1 MGGVLDAI
9 FGSEGESSSVE
20 DITPPE
26 FIGLRGPTASQ
37 LQRIFS
43 SGGLP
48 AAPGPFAAPLT
59 TTEQSLVSRAGQLA
73 GPSPLFDAAS
83 QQLQQTIGGQGMP
96 QSPLYDPASQQLQ
109 QTIAGQG
116 FRRSPLYDA
125 ASQQL
130 QQVIS
135 GQGLSP
141 DSNPFLAATIDAA
154 TRPILETFEQDT
166 LPGLRGLFTRAGQ
179 QVQNL
184 GSSPFA
190 EALARERTGVAN
202 AIGDV
207 ATNLAGQNFQAERAR
222 QQQAATLGTTLA
234 EQAFQAERARQQE
247 GATLGATLAE
257 QAAQA
262 ERARQQQATLA
273 APAFGQAELERIAQG
288 LETVALPRLVEQYG
302 IDMGIEEFRR
312 RQQSLLEALRIAG
325 GLASPTAAVLP
336 GQAPTTGLLGELVSG
351 FGEGAGRGATGG

>member
-1 MGGVLDAI
+1 MGGVSDAI
-9 FGSEGESSSVE
+9 FGSGGESSSVE

-26 FIGLRGPTASQ
+26 FVGLRGPIASQ
-37 LQRIFS
+37 LQQIFS
-43 SGGLP
+43 AGGLP
-48 AAPGPFAAPLT
+48 AASGPYAAPLT
-59 TTEQSLVSRAGQLA
+59 PTEQSLVSQIGQAA
-73 GPSPLFDAAS
+73 GPSPLINAAS
-83 QQLQQTIGGQGMP
+83 QQLQ
-96 QSPLYDPASQQLQ
+96 S
-109 QTIAGQG
+109 
-116 FRRSPLYDA
+116 
-125 ASQQL
+125 
-130 QQVIS
+130 VIS

-154 TRPILETFEQDT
+154 IRPIIETFEQDT

-222 QQQAATLGTTLA
+222 QQEAAI
-234 EQAFQAERARQQE
+234 
-247 GATLGATLAE
+247 
-257 QAAQA
+257 
-262 ERARQQQATLA
+262 A
-273 APAFGQAELERIAQG
+273 APAFAQADLERISQG
-288 LETVALPRLVEQYG
+288 LEAVALPRLVEQYG

-312 RQQSLLEALRIAG
+312 RQESLLQALQIAG

-336 GQAPTTGLLGELVSG
+336 GQAPTTGLLGALVSG
-351 FGEGAGRGATGG
+351 FGSAAAGG